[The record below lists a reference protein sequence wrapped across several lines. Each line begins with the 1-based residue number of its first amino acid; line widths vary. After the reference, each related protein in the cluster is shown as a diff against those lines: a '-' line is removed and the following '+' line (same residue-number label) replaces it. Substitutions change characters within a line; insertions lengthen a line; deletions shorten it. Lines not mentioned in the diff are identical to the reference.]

1 MCSFYLSGNNNLST
15 VVLTQNNLCNIIPD
29 INEMIHERKKDI
41 FVVIDNR
48 KVTLINH
55 VYCYNL
61 VFEDDEQYFNMV
73 KKFDEVLEAKKQ
85 SVEDEMTNN
94 VKNSLKI
101 ILLKVKNSPSKP

>member
-1 MCSFYLSGNNNLST
+1 M
-15 VVLTQNNLCNIIPD
+15 
-29 INEMIHERKKDI
+29 DI

-55 VYCYNL
+55 VYCYSL
-61 VFEDDEQYFNMV
+61 VFDDDEQYFSMV

-101 ILLKVKNSPSKP
+101 ILSKVKNSPSKP